1 MQSTK
6 NFVSLYANDTIKKLA
21 DIFSRTIQFS
31 KIMSEPKGKGK
42 GKGIVLFFDE
52 FDSLAGSLLSQ
63 DIRGSL
69 LDFLSDQGGLRNK
82 DSKILFMAATNY
94 YETIDEAVKRK
105 GRIDEHIF
113 MDNPTEENG
122 KSMLDNLFKKDKHI
136 KQPVANKVLTGLY
149 AKLLEISR
157 RQIKEKIKIYEN
169 TGDAGLKKV
178 WEQKLANTRP
188 SGSDLRNAYQELKN
202 IAYYMDGKIENNQLI
217 IDEDVLRAYSPETRN
232 S

>member
-1 MQSTK
+1 
-6 NFVSLYANDTIKKLA
+6 
-21 DIFSRTIQFS
+21 
-31 KIMSEPKGKGK
+31 
-42 GKGIVLFFDE
+42 
-52 FDSLAGSLLSQ
+52 
-63 DIRGSL
+63 
-69 LDFLSDQGGLRNK
+69 
-82 DSKILFMAATNY
+82 MAATNY

-122 KSMLDNLFKKDKHI
+122 KSMLANLFKKDKHI

-157 RQIKEKIKIYEN
+157 RQIKEAIKIYEN
-169 TGDAGLKKV
+169 TDDAGLKKE

-188 SGSDLRNAYQELKN
+188 SGSDLRNAYQEMKN
-202 IAYYMDGKIENNQLI
+202 IAYYMNKIENNQLI
-217 IDEDVLRAYSPETRN
+217 IDEAVLQAYSPEIRN

>member
-1 MQSTK
+1 
-6 NFVSLYANDTIKKLA
+6 
-21 DIFSRTIQFS
+21 
-31 KIMSEPKGKGK
+31 
-42 GKGIVLFFDE
+42 
-52 FDSLAGSLLSQ
+52 
-63 DIRGSL
+63 
-69 LDFLSDQGGLRNK
+69 
-82 DSKILFMAATNY
+82 MAATNY

-122 KSMLDNLFKKDKHI
+122 KSMLANLFKKDKHI

-157 RQIKEKIKIYEN
+157 RQIKEAIKIYEN

-202 IAYYMDGKIENNQLI
+202 IAFYMDGKIENNQLI

-232 S
+232 SYA